1 MREKDSFRR
10 KNLLTKIEN
19 LIAKNQAEKD
29 NLPLEEYKLNARY
42 IQGFLA
48 GLEEARRIV
57 KGLPSGGRRES
68 ELHQRLKE
76 RRKMVKI
83 RTEGEGSRLLPN
95 LNPQSLAMMI
105 PNKKNTCS
113 SSFRTCHLM

>member
-1 MREKDSFRR
+1 MREKDSFRK

-19 LIAKNQAEKD
+19 LIAKNEEEK
-29 NLPLEEYKLNARY
+29 NKLPREEYNLNGQY

-57 KGLPSGGRRES
+57 KGLPSGGRRQS

-76 RRKMVKI
+76 RRK
-83 RTEGEGSRLLPN
+83 
-95 LNPQSLAMMI
+95 
-105 PNKKNTCS
+105 
-113 SSFRTCHLM
+113 